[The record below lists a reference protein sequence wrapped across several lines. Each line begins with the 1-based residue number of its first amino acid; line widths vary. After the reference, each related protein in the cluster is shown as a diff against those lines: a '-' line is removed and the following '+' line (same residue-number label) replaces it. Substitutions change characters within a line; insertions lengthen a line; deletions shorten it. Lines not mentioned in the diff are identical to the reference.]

1 MSTPNIIAVGV
12 LVAAVLAIIGVR
24 IYTMRKNNVTITF
37 DDFIS
42 MYSEQIIKVLQD
54 VIVLLQIN
62 VDEFEDKETYEKTII
77 STTIDM
83 LKENSAE
90 FGIDAKLI
98 NLFDTDNLTEIV
110 YTVFNGNLVKVFSV
124 IDADKI
130 VAKSELY
137 ESEVVA
143 ALSEA

>member
-37 DDFIS
+37 DEFIS
-42 MYSEQIIKVLQD
+42 TYSEQIIKVLQD

-83 LKENSAE
+83 LKDNSAE

-110 YTVFNGNLVKVFSV
+110 YTIFTGNLVKVFSV

>member
-1 MSTPNIIAVGV
+1 MSIPNIIAVGI

-24 IYTMRKNNVTITF
+24 IYTMRKNNVNITF
-37 DDFIS
+37 DEFIS
-42 MYSEQIIKVLQD
+42 MYSEQITKVLQD

-62 VDEFEDKETYEKTII
+62 VEEFEDKETYEKTII

-110 YTVFNGNLVKVFSV
+110 YTIFTGNLVKVFSV

-130 VAKSELY
+130 TAKPELY

>member
-1 MSTPNIIAVGV
+1 MSIPNIIAVGI

-24 IYTMRKNNVTITF
+24 IYTMRKNNVNITF
-37 DDFIS
+37 DEFIS

-62 VDEFEDKETYEKTII
+62 VDEFEDKEAYEKTII

-90 FGIDAKLI
+90 FGIDAKLV

-110 YTVFNGNLVKVFSV
+110 YTIFNGNLVKVFSV

>member
-1 MSTPNIIAVGV
+1 MSIPNIIAVGV

-90 FGIDAKLI
+90 FGIDAKLV

-110 YTVFNGNLVKVFSV
+110 YTIFNGNLVKVFSV

>member
-24 IYTMRKNNVTITF
+24 IYTMRKNNVTVTF

-42 MYSEQIIKVLQD
+42 MYNEQIIKVLQD

-77 STTIDM
+77 STAIDM

-110 YTVFNGNLVKVFSV
+110 YTIFNGNLVKVFSV

-130 VAKSELY
+130 TANSELY

>member
-1 MSTPNIIAVGV
+1 MSIPNIIAVGI

-24 IYTMRKNNVTITF
+24 IYTMRKNNVNITF
-37 DDFIS
+37 DEFIS

-62 VDEFEDKETYEKTII
+62 VEEFEDKETYEKTII

-110 YTVFNGNLVKVFSV
+110 YTIFTGNLVKVFSV

-130 VAKSELY
+130 TAKPELY

>member
-1 MSTPNIIAVGV
+1 MSIPNIIAVGV

-24 IYTMRKNNVTITF
+24 IYTMHKNNVTITF

-54 VIVLLQIN
+54 AIVLLQIN

-83 LKENSAE
+83 LKENSTE
-90 FGIDAKLI
+90 FGIDAKLV

-110 YTVFNGNLVKVFSV
+110 YTIFNGNLVKVFSV

-137 ESEVVA
+137 ESEVVV

>member
-1 MSTPNIIAVGV
+1 MSIPNIIAVSI
-12 LVAAVLAIIGVR
+12 LMAAVLTIIGVR
-24 IYTMRKNNVTITF
+24 IYTMRKNNVKITF
-37 DDFIS
+37 DEFIS
-42 MYSEQIIKVLQD
+42 MYGEQIIRVLQD

-62 VDEFEDKETYEKTII
+62 AEQFEDKETYEKTII

-90 FGIDAKLI
+90 FGIDAKLV
-98 NLFDTDNLTEIV
+98 NLFDTDNLTEII
-110 YTVFNGNLVKVFSV
+110 YTIFTGNLVKVFSV

-130 VAKSELY
+130 VAKPELY

-143 ALSEA
+143 ALTEA

>member
-1 MSTPNIIAVGV
+1 MSIPNIIAVGV

-62 VDEFEDKETYEKTII
+62 VDEFEDKEAYEKTII

-90 FGIDAKLI
+90 FGIDAKLV

-110 YTVFNGNLVKVFSV
+110 YTIFNGNLVKVFSV